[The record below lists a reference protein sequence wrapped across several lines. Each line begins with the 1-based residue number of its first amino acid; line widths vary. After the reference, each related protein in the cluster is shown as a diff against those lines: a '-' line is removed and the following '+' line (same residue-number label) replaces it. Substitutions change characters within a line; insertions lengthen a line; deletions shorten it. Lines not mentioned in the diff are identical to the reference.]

1 MWTFGNAAFKA
12 SDIPFKLSQQ
22 VSKTS
27 FTPLVLSSSKIINHC
42 LEDSDSAIQKPK
54 ISFFHQY

>member
-12 SDIPFKLSQQ
+12 SDIHFKLSQQ

-27 FTPLVLSSSKIINHC
+27 FTPLVLSSSKITNHC
-42 LEDSDSAIQKPK
+42 LEDFDSTIQKPK
-54 ISFFHQY
+54 ISFFPQY

>member
-22 VSKTS
+22 VSNTS

-42 LEDSDSAIQKPK
+42 LEDSDSAV
-54 ISFFHQY
+54 

>member
-1 MWTFGNAAFKA
+1 MLKFGNAAFKA
-12 SDIPFKLSQQ
+12 SDILFKLLQQ

-42 LEDSDSAIQKPK
+42 LEDSDSAI
-54 ISFFHQY
+54 